1 MICKQGNTQAGKIT
15 IVLERGGFSWKAEG
29 VSALVCDHCGESFV
43 DEVITAQILAQ
54 AEESIRVDTEKD
66 LYPLLVK

>member
-1 MICKQGNTQAGKIT
+1 MICKQGDTQDGKIT
-15 IVLERGGFSWKAEG
+15 IVLERGSFSWKAEG
-29 VSALVCDHCGESFV
+29 VSALVCDYCGESFV

-66 LYPLLVK
+66 LYPLLVN